1 MPDQV
6 AKPNDKAIAHVEALT
21 SVRFLAALS
30 VLMAHFPSALAPHLP
45 SGPLWFVMRGGTSV
59 MFFFV
64 LSGFIMTHVYQSR
77 DLTTDAAK
85 QKYFI
90 ARFARIAPLYYVALI
105 LGLANIV
112 LGADKGGYEFATWL
126 GSILS
131 KFTFTQALFPSVVRD
146 PAWAQV
152 TWTLSVEFCFY
163 LAFPYVLGRF
173 LRMHRR
179 EMIFLSLIAM
189 AYSSVI
195 PQLAQNLTVATMGNR
210 VWYLN
215 AGMYPGFFLIGMVA
229 RRAQDQFQEAFR
241 KYWAACLAAGCLIIF
256 SARVFE
262 LPLWLVNTCHLVG
275 SSAAILGLFNA
286 RGFVAKIFAQPT
298 FVLLGEASY
307 ALYLLHGP
315 VGSALEKVHLHPKQS
330 LRDFLI
336 FTIISMLVSV
346 ASYKLIE
353 VPARNWITSRV
364 KSIRGTPK
372 GNAATS

>member
-30 VLMAHFPSALAPHLP
+30 VLVAHFASALAPHLS

-77 DLTTDAAK
+77 DLTTDASK

-90 ARFARIAPLYYVALI
+90 ARFARIAPLYYVALV

-112 LGADKGGYEFATWL
+112 LGAEKGSFGVGTWL

-131 KFTFTQALFPSVVRD
+131 KFTFTQALFPAVVRD
-146 PAWAQV
+146 PAWALV

-163 LAFPYVLGRF
+163 IAFPFLLGRF
-173 LRMHRR
+173 LKMHRR
-179 EMIFLSLIAM
+179 EVIFLSLVAL
-189 AYSSVI
+189 AYSAIV

-215 AGMYPGFFLIGMVA
+215 AGMYPGFFLAGMVV
-229 RRAQDQFQEAFR
+229 RRAQDHFEVAFR
-241 KYWAACLAAGCLIIF
+241 KYWGVCFAIGCLIIF
-256 SARVFE
+256 VARAFE
-262 LPLWLVNTCHLVG
+262 LPLWLVNSCHLVG
-275 SSAAILGLFNA
+275 SSVAILGLFNA
-286 RGFVAKIFAQPT
+286 RGFVAKVFAQPT

-315 VGSALEKVHLHPKQS
+315 VGSALEKAQLHPKQS

-336 FTIISMLVSV
+336 FTVVSVLVSV
-346 ASYKLIE
+346 ASYKLVEI
-353 VPARNWITSRV
+353 PARNWITSRV
-364 KSIRGTPK
+364 KSIRRTPK